1 MYAPQTGSQ
10 GSLGSKTV
18 VDCSE
23 PLIVTQPVLA
33 VDGAVTDCS
42 LPPAAA
48 QPVPG
53 VALVVTADCSLPLTI
68 AEPVPGVPGD
78 AAPPGSSTSIR
89 RPSAS
94 LVERPDRP
102 VSSVPSTVGNLEHFV

>member
-10 GSLGSKTV
+10 GSLGSKIV

-23 PLIVTQPVLA
+23 PPIVAQPVLA
-33 VDGAVTDCS
+33 VAGAVTDCS
-42 LPPAAA
+42 LPPTAA

-53 VALVVTADCSLPLTI
+53 VALVVTTDCSLPFTA

-94 LVERPDRP
+94 VVERRNRP
-102 VSSVPSTVGNLEHFV
+102 VSSVAVTV